1 MYNLYTLSN
10 GLRVVTEYIDHV
22 DSISIGLHVENGSRN
37 ENLNN
42 NGISHFI
49 EHMMFKGTKNRS
61 AKKIAE
67 DIENVGG
74 QINAYTSKE
83 STCYYFKAL
92 STHAELCL
100 EVLSDMMFNSKFSEE
115 DIQKEQGVV
124 VEEINMG
131 EDTPED
137 VLSDIHAKA
146 AFGDDSLSYPIL
158 GTPDTVRSFNRE
170 IITKYIESHY
180 TPKNSVLSVCG
191 KFDYKELIKLVECY
205 FGNWSVE
212 RDIVT
217 EYSTPSFMNNFVSAE
232 KDIEQLHINL
242 GLKGVPIGEDNGY
255 NLIVLNN
262 ILGGGASSLLFQK
275 IREEMGVC
283 YSVYSYPLSYKNV
296 GMMNIYVGLNPVY
309 AEQTLQ
315 AINEELQLF
324 ITKGITKEQ
333 LDINKEKIKA
343 NYVLGLESTSSR
355 MFSNGKSVL
364 FLNKINKPED
374 IISKI
379 DKINFETVH
388 SMLEECFKP
397 GIINGAFV
405 GKEIDIDTLSTLA
418 QKDIAAYNTSE
429 GNI

>member
-1 MYNLYTLSN
+1 
-10 GLRVVTEYIDHV
+10 
-22 DSISIGLHVENGSRN
+22 
-37 ENLNN
+37 
-42 NGISHFI
+42 
-49 EHMMFKGTKNRS
+49 
-61 AKKIAE
+61 
-67 DIENVGG
+67 
-74 QINAYTSKE
+74 
-83 STCYYFKAL
+83 
-92 STHAELCL
+92 
-100 EVLSDMMFNSKFSEE
+100 
-115 DIQKEQGVV
+115 
-124 VEEINMG
+124 
-131 EDTPED
+131 
-137 VLSDIHAKA
+137 
-146 AFGDDSLSYPIL
+146 
-158 GTPDTVRSFNRE
+158 
-170 IITKYIESHY
+170 
-180 TPKNSVLSVCG
+180 
-191 KFDYKELIKLVECY
+191 
-205 FGNWSVE
+205 
-212 RDIVT
+212 
-217 EYSTPSFMNNFVSAE
+217 
-232 KDIEQLHINL
+232 
-242 GLKGVPIGEDNGY
+242 
-255 NLIVLNN
+255 
-262 ILGGGASSLLFQK
+262 
-275 IREEMGVC
+275 MGVC

-309 AEQTLQ
+309 AEKTLQ

-379 DKINFETVH
+379 DRINFETVH

>member
-1 MYNLYTLSN
+1 MYNLYTLPN

-37 ENLNN
+37 EDLHN

-49 EHMMFKGTKNRS
+49 EHMMFKGTKSRN
-61 AKKIAE
+61 AKQIAE

-92 STHAELCL
+92 STHAGLCL
-100 EVLSDMMFNSKFSEE
+100 EVLSDMMFNSNFAEE

-146 AFGDDSLSYPIL
+146 AFEDDSLAYPIL
-158 GTPDTVRSFNRE
+158 GTPETVRSFNKAT
-170 IITKYIESHY
+170 ITNYVKSHY
-180 TPKNSVLSVCG
+180 TPKNSVLSICG
-191 KFDYKELIKLVECY
+191 KFEYQELIKLVENY
-205 FGNWSVE
+205 FGGWKSE
-212 RDIVT
+212 REIITD
-217 EYSTPSFMNNFVSAE
+217 YSTPELKSNFVSSD

-242 GLKGVPIGEDNGY
+242 GLKGVPIGDDNGY

-283 YSVYSYPLSYKNV
+283 YSVYSYPLSYKNT
-296 GMMNIYVGLNPVY
+296 GMLNIYVGLNPVY
-309 AEQTLQ
+309 AEETLL
-315 AINEELQLF
+315 AINEELKLF
-324 ITKGITKEQ
+324 ISKGITKEQ
-333 LDINKEKIKA
+333 LNINKEKIKA
-343 NYVLGLESTSSR
+343 GYVLGLESTSSR

-379 DKINFETVH
+379 DRINFDTVH
-388 SMLEECFKP
+388 TMLEQCFKP

-405 GKEIDIDTLSTLA
+405 GKEINLDTLSTLA
-418 QKDIAAYNTSE
+418 QKDAVAYTNSE